1 MKKKIAALIVGVSIT
16 GMLFAG
22 CGKVGDL
29 LNADSESL
37 QEEVLSAGED
47 MTTQTDSEALEE
59 NSKLQE
65 DSTVQ
70 ENSTSQEALSETE
83 TEEEYVRVSELS
95 EGELEARRKQQAN
108 FDEARK
114 TLYKLPNSKEKT
126 IEINQMDRQI
136 LANNAYDFGDKNIVF
151 IGDSITEGIAGSVD
165 SEGNYISFVTYVES
179 YLHFNK
185 YLNHGMGGRMFGDY
199 GGEDLSLA
207 LNFGN
212 VTNVDSDIIVVMA
225 GVNDYLSVSEG
236 KRFGDINNTMSN
248 AGYCGA
254 VRYFMDQLDEY
265 YGDKDIFFVMMY
277 NIASNVEA
285 VYSDITTQPT
295 LNDYLDVQ
303 RKLAGEHGF
312 NVIDLYNTGFMDC
325 TDLESEDYFLNDV
338 VHPNDMGNIVLGE
351 HIAAELSL
359 YYSQQ

>member
-1 MKKKIAALIVGVSIT
+1 M
-16 GMLFAG
+16 
-22 CGKVGDL
+22 
-29 LNADSESL
+29 
-37 QEEVLSAGED
+37 
-47 MTTQTDSEALEE
+47 
-59 NSKLQE
+59 
-65 DSTVQ
+65 
-70 ENSTSQEALSETE
+70 
-83 TEEEYVRVSELS
+83 
-95 EGELEARRKQQAN
+95 
-108 FDEARK
+108 
-114 TLYKLPNSKEKT
+114 
-126 IEINQMDRQI
+126 
-136 LANNAYDFGDKNIVF
+136 
-151 IGDSITEGIAGSVD
+151 
-165 SEGNYISFVTYVES
+165 
-179 YLHFNK
+179 
-185 YLNHGMGGRMFGDY
+185 
-199 GGEDLSLA
+199 
-207 LNFGN
+207 
-212 VTNVDSDIIVVMA
+212 DSDIIVVMA